1 MTSKVGQWQPGQ
13 SGNPHGRPK
22 LGNSVSEKLRQD
34 GFEDEAIAILK
45 SRVRAGE
52 LKALEMWFE
61 RAFGKALDRIEI
73 RRDGEEE
80 EATIEQLETLLAL
93 RKRLAEKNETVAGTE
108 PDRPA

>member
-1 MTSKVGQWQPGQ
+1 MTWKPGE

-45 SRVRAGE
+45 ARVRAGD

-73 RRDGEEE
+73 HHEEEEE
-80 EATIEQLETLLAL
+80 EATTEQLETLLAL
-93 RKRLAEKNETVAGTE
+93 RKELDEKLAGSKQ
-108 PDRPA
+108 D